1 MHSYLTSVWLLTAL
15 GPDHMAVYVS
25 PASDVDLLTSSLGPL
40 LPIQDG
46 GDGVVY
52 FIYYSH
58 GTDVGSW
65 ELLLELLVSWTITV
79 LTILMIDKSDS
90 CLTVVWFCKLLECS
104 RTFCEYIYTHLCGS
118 WGSCCCWNNDCIESY
133 TERELP
139 LKITYFNELWR
150 QQWDCVSGEQVLIIG
165 ALAQVFLHPQKNIRP
180 WLTQHHSFV
189 ETYAL

>member
-1 MHSYLTSVWLLTAL
+1 
-15 GPDHMAVYVS
+15 MAVYVS

-46 GDGVVY
+46 GDRVVH

-90 CLTVVWFCKLLECS
+90 CLTVV
-104 RTFCEYIYTHLCGS
+104 
-118 WGSCCCWNNDCIESY
+118 
-133 TERELP
+133 
-139 LKITYFNELWR
+139 
-150 QQWDCVSGEQVLIIG
+150 
-165 ALAQVFLHPQKNIRP
+165 
-180 WLTQHHSFV
+180 
-189 ETYAL
+189 